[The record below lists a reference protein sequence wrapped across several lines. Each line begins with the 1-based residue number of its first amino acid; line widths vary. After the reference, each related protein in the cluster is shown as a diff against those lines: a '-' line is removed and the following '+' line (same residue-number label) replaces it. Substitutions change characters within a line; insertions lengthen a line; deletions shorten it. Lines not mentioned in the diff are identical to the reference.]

1 MFSLKQS
8 QLLIIFVGKTI
19 KASFCANMEKL
30 LSFPILGQKK
40 KKKASQIVKKV
51 NCWFNFN
58 ISKVVI
64 IFLVITVKVINY

>member
-1 MFSLKQS
+1 MFSLKQT
-8 QLLIIFVGKTI
+8 QLLIIFVGKTYKSLI
-19 KASFCANMEKL
+19 LCKYGKTAS
-30 LSFPILGQKK
+30 SFPILGP
-40 KKKASQIVKKV
+40 KKANQIVKKV